1 MPHEVPVLNE
11 LRIYRRY
18 TTSKCWQWFW
28 WKRVGI
34 DVAHDPRYRVFIFN
48 SFKARWKYH
57 AYLLSSFFK
66 DVLRKITMHCVLQAQ
81 SGDYVNVTHQIRL
94 RFVKEI
100 FSCSNSVQNATCDFS
115 LGTKLMLGR
124 SFPLQRWGFCRIYS
138 VFFALPSYRSAVF
151 TQERIRYTVLVRRI
165 NHVDNVRLIGNSEH
179 FNFFTVA
186 NYKFISCFCR
196 SKVFAGEFR

>member
-1 MPHEVPVLNE
+1 MLTMILVKANRH
-11 LRIYRRY
+11 RY
-18 TTSKCWQWFW
+18 SSWSKVSSF
-28 WKRVGI
+28 
-34 DVAHDPRYRVFIFN
+34 YFN

-81 SGDYVNVTHQIRL
+81 SGDYVWFFLANVTHQIRL

-138 VFFALPSYRSAVF
+138 VFFAFAFVSL
-151 TQERIRYTVLVRRI
+151 
-165 NHVDNVRLIGNSEH
+165 G
-179 FNFFTVA
+179 
-186 NYKFISCFCR
+186 CFHSREDTIYC
-196 SKVFAGEFR
+196 SLKKN